1 MTFLGSERAAS
12 EVIGHVIVLGL
23 TLTGISII
31 SLVGVPAIFDLQ
43 DMANVRNAEQAFTV
57 MDSRVSAV
65 MLGNSPLQFLDVNL
79 RGGTIS
85 VEPNGTGKESYIQVN
100 IANGSGNQYITVPMG
115 TIKYRLGER
124 IVAYEGGGVWS
135 KYPSGG
141 SVMLSPPE
149 FHYNGVTMTLPVI
162 NVSGAGSIGGTGSAR
177 LKFVKGQNPVIIYPD
192 ASNPN
197 RINPVNGSAG
207 GVYVNITS
215 EFYDAWADYAKS
227 LGYTV
232 VSEDGANRK
241 VSIKLTVIPSTLG
254 KNTSI
259 TNPIEIRGLNP
270 KETLPMDE
278 FNVRLN
284 AKDHN
289 GLNSLNWQLMMASGT
304 KKLII
309 HVDGVSGGDSKAD
322 IGIAYQDTSRGTTNN
337 AEIWKKDNA
346 FQVFGSGSSAYVD
359 IDLLN
364 PDINLTYDDKNNVG
378 STSGDCTKILKNDF
392 NDTTWT
398 WTPQV
403 IKDETKTLNN
413 VTQHYIMLFAP
424 DIHLRICSPG
434 CGSDRGRDCGSDP
447 VDYGDSTMLINYT
460 STGALSYL
468 HISDNRA
475 DVTIS

>member
-65 MLGNSPLQFLDVNL
+65 VLGNSPLQFLDVNL

-162 NVSGAGSIGGTGSAR
+162 NVSGTGSIGGTGSAR
-177 LKFVKGQNPVIIYPD
+177 LKFVKGQNPVLIYPD
-192 ASNPN
+192 ASKPN
-197 RINPVNGSAG
+197 RTNPVGSAG

-215 EFYDAWADYAKS
+215 EFYDAWADYAKN

-232 VSEDGANRK
+232 VSEDGANRT
-241 VSIKLTVIPSTLG
+241 VSIKLTVVPSTLG
-254 KNTSI
+254 KNTTL
-259 TNPIEIRGLNP
+259 TNPVTFRGLNGSD
-270 KETLPMDE
+270 ETPLE
-278 FNVRLN
+278 SWSFRLEDVDSN
-284 AKDHN
+284 F
-289 GLNSLNWQLMMASGT
+289 NWQLTATLEGKT
-304 KKLII
+304 LIFYLKK
-309 HVDGVSGGDSKAD
+309 SGGQGDNLDLTIGYKDMDLGYPESDS
-322 IGIAYQDTSRGTTNN
+322 
-337 AEIWKKDNA
+337 AEIWTKEKA
-346 FQVFGSGSSAYVD
+346 FLVTDSTAIV
-359 IDLLN
+359 DLLN
-364 PDINLTYDDKNNVG
+364 QSIFMEYNAKGVGVNNAG
-378 STSGDCTKILKNDF
+378 CNRIDNDDF
-392 NDTTWT
+392 NSTQFTWSVGNT
-398 WTPQV
+398 QSLYN
-403 IKDETKTLNN
+403 I
-413 VTQHYIMLFAP
+413 TQHYIWKMTQVGDVSFKGCIPSKGNGEQGP
-424 DIHLRICSPG
+424 DPG
-434 CGSDRGRDCGSDP
+434 T
-447 VDYGDSTMLINYT
+447 STMLINYT